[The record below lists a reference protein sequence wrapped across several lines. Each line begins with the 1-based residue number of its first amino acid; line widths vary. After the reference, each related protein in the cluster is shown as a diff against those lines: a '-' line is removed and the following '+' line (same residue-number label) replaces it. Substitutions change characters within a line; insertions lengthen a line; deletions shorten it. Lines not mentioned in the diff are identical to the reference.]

1 MVNRWAVAYRLSPL
15 KAAAFLFACVALWGA
30 VSAPVRAAELVMV
43 QQPGCTWCAKWDR
56 EIAPIWPRTEAGEFA
71 PLRREQLREMPAG
84 MDLDRRVTFTPTFLV
99 MNDQGEELGRL
110 EGYPGEDF
118 FWPVIERLLADT
130 AGFAPDPG
138 ASQE

>member
-1 MVNRWAVAYRLSPL
+1 
-15 KAAAFLFACVALWGA
+15 
-30 VSAPVRAAELVMV
+30 MV

-56 EIAPIWPRTEAGEFA
+56 EIAPIWPRTEAGAFA

-84 MDLDRRVTFTPTFLV
+84 MELDRRVTFTPTFLV
-99 MNDQGEELGRL
+99 VNEQGQELGRL

-118 FWPVIERLLADT
+118 FWPIIERLLLDT
-130 AGFAPDPG
+130 TGFAPGAD